1 MIAPVKR
8 FLGRAA
14 RRSRLGFGLAAGLTA
29 LAAGCTSGDAPL
41 DVIDP
46 ESVPANPTFA
56 DIEPIILRSCQPCH
70 DGGQD
75 PPLATCD
82 DIVANAS
89 EIEDTALDDNTMP
102 PGAWPRLTSRE
113 KLLLERWIDDGAP
126 ASCP

>member
-1 MIAPVKR
+1 MISAVKR
-8 FLGRAA
+8 LLGRAA
-14 RRSRLGFGLAAGLTA
+14 RLPRLAYGLVVA
-29 LAAGCTSGDAPL
+29 LVMLASACTSGEDTL

-56 DIEPIILRSCQPCH
+56 DVEPIILRSCQPCH
-70 DGGQD
+70 DGQED

-82 DIVANAS
+82 DIVANVDG
-89 EIEDTALDDNTMP
+89 IEDTTIDDNTMP

-113 KLLLERWIDDGAP
+113 KLLLERWIENGAP